1 MFAGQLKPDS
11 LESVTLEA
19 IGAVSGASVHS
30 LSKAKR
36 EYTHVQ
42 AGELSARIDRVLKD
56 AGPAT
61 DQASRDMTR
70 FLNTV
75 NPHLKALDNLAP
87 ITDLWTGYFAR
98 MLPQTQGPAEALFD
112 KYFKDAQVP
121 ADHAAAHVPDKMAQR
136 HTRRRAM

>member
-19 IGAVSGASVHS
+19 IGAVSGASIHS
-30 LSKAKR
+30 LSKTRR
-36 EYTHVQ
+36 EGTQVH
-42 AGELSARIDRVLKD
+42 AGDLSARIDRVLKQ
-56 AGPAT
+56 APATT
-61 DQASRDMTR
+61 DQAGRDMTR

-112 KYFKDAQVP
+112 KYFKDAEVP

-136 HTRRRAM
+136 HTRHQAM

>member
-30 LSKAKR
+30 LSKTKR
-36 EYTHVQ
+36 EGSHVQ
-42 AGELSARIDRVLKD
+42 AGDLSARIDRVLKD

-87 ITDLWTGYFAR
+87 ITDLWTGY
-98 MLPQTQGPAEALFD
+98 
-112 KYFKDAQVP
+112 
-121 ADHAAAHVPDKMAQR
+121 
-136 HTRRRAM
+136 